1 MWRPPMKSN
10 RATNVCPRV
19 AVCVDKTGAYG
30 RGVLRGIAEYVEL
43 HGPWSL
49 CLDHHAS
56 GHYERDWLLRW
67 KGDGILAYVE
77 SPEVARHLKRSGIPV
92 VEVFGT
98 RRDLGLPQVANDDHR
113 IGVLAAEHLLER
125 RFLHFG
131 FLGYSDAPWS
141 DLRLTGFQSRLAEA
155 GFRAQAFSCDQKPG
169 RLAGWERAQ
178 TRVGRWLET
187 LQRPVAILA
196 CSDRLALRLLDV
208 CRRAGVSVP
217 EQIAVLGVDND
228 EETCR
233 LADPPLSSVMDQSAR
248 VGFEAARWLD
258 ELMRKRG
265 RKDTE
270 VQSPPRLI
278 PPSGVAVRRSTET
291 MAIDDPQIAR
301 AVRVIREQACDG
313 ISLQELLRKLGFSRT
328 TFYERFEAALGRSP
342 HQEVLR
348 VRLDRVRQLLMQ
360 TRLSIEEIAGATG
373 FRHPEYLQVAFKREL
388 GMTPGSYRRSARPR

>member
-1 MWRPPMKSN
+1 MPTPSMKSI
-10 RATNVCPRV
+10 RAVHACPRV

-56 GHYERDWLLRW
+56 GHYARDWLLRW

-98 RRDLGLPQVANDDHR
+98 RRDLGLPQVANDDHA

-141 DLRLTGFQSRLAEA
+141 DLRLRGFQSRLAEA
-155 GFRAQAFSCDQKPG
+155 GFLAQAFACDQKPG

-178 TRVGRWLET
+178 MRVGRWLET
-187 LQRPVAILA
+187 LPRPAAILA
-196 CSDRLALRLLDV
+196 CSDRLSLRLLDV
-208 CRRAGVSVP
+208 CRRARIAVP
-217 EQIAVLGVDND
+217 EEIAVLGVDND

-233 LADPPLSSVMDQSAR
+233 LGDPPLSSVVDQSAR
-248 VGFEAARWLD
+248 VGFEAAQWLD
-258 ELMRKRG
+258 ELMRTRG
-265 RKDTE
+265 RK
-270 VQSPPRLI
+270 VAGAPNPPRLI

-291 MAIDDPQIAR
+291 TAIDDPWIAR
-301 AVRVIREQACDG
+301 AVRAIRERACEG
-313 ISLQELLRKLGFSRT
+313 ITLRDLLRDLGFSRT

-342 HQEVLR
+342 HQEILR
-348 VRLDRVRQLLMQ
+348 VRLDRVRQLLVQ

-373 FRHPEYLQVAFKREL
+373 FRHPEYLQVAFKREQ
-388 GMTPGSYRRSARPR
+388 GVTPGMYRRSAQPR